1 MSGRMASCGRR
12 RRPTWR
18 PIRRLISRGDPGSI
32 VLGAGSVGIANLQ
45 AGMFT
50 ADVTGR
56 APFATGWLSLSLI
69 GTGIFTANASGWAPF
84 ANGWLPL
91 SLVGTGIFLATPA
104 GRAPFAAGV
113 INASLMQPDAYSYAT
128 GGGTGSAYT
137 ATFSPLLTS
146 YVNNSSQQV
155 FTTYWDGL
163 RVVFKAVATCAAGAT
178 LNVDTLGVKPIY
190 RKEGIAVIAGDIV
203 LGSIVEV
210 VYNASLNSG
219 GGAWQLLTPPSPPQT
234 RARDGDG
241 VERDFHGDGVVH
253 QSHAQ
258 HELRGGPDADG
269 DVEQRVSSGLGDHRE
284 YHAIHRDDAKHDWAE
299 FRIQLYRHGV
309 QRISNISLQPLH
321 LNELPGLAAAAA
333 ADRHGLIHPT
343 HVVRKNGEMV
353 GYASLGR
360 CG

>member
-1 MSGRMASCGRR
+1 MSNFTVTYTPGYVWQDGELWTAEKANLAAN
-12 RRPTWR
+12 PT
-18 PIRRLISRGDPGSI
+18 INIAGNPGSI

-234 RARDGDG
+234 RAGTATVLSG
-241 VERDFHGDGVVH
+241 TSTVTVSFTNPMPSTSYAVVLTPTATWSNAYQVAWVTIVSTTQFTVTM
-253 QSHAQ
+253 QSTIGQNFAFNYI
-258 HELRGGPDADG
+258 ATAFS
-269 DVEQRVSSGLGDHRE
+269 V
-284 YHAIHRDDAKHDWAE
+284 
-299 FRIQLYRHGV
+299 
-309 QRISNISLQPLH
+309 
-321 LNELPGLAAAAA
+321 
-333 ADRHGLIHPT
+333 
-343 HVVRKNGEMV
+343 
-353 GYASLGR
+353 
-360 CG
+360 